1 MATHPSILA
10 QRIPMDRGTWW
21 AMVHGVEKSRTRS
34 PWTEEP
40 GGLRSMGSKRVGHDP
55 HGQRNLVGY
64 SPWGHTESD
73 MIPMDRGTWWAT
85 VHGVAK
91 SRTRSPRTE
100 EPGGLQYMGSHRVGH
115 D

>member
-34 PWTEEP
+34 PRTEEP
-40 GGLRSMGSKRVGHDP
+40 GGLQSMGSHRVGHDP

-64 SPWGHTESD
+64 STWGHTELDTTERLSTH
-73 MIPMDRGTWWAT
+73 MYIPRFI
-85 VHGVAK
+85 HPFI
-91 SRTRSPRTE
+91 R
-100 EPGGLQYMGSHRVGH
+100 
-115 D
+115 